1 MFLEYSELR
10 NKKVLIRTDYNVP
23 IINNVIQSTKR
34 IDASLETLNYILNQ
48 KPKQLIIVSHLGR
61 PNKHD
66 NLLSLEPIRLYLESL
81 LNKKIKLCDLNN
93 VTSDK
98 IIILENI
105 RFYKEETKNI
115 SSTQEFRNKL
125 TKLCDVYVN
134 DAFGCCHRAHSSI
147 VGIEADE
154 KYLGF
159 LIQKELDYLSASLCT
174 KGVKTLILGGSKI
187 VDKIQLIKNLIP
199 KMDNIIIGGGMAF
212 TFLKKSNISI
222 GKSLFDQ
229 ESFKLVE
236 DIRNLADE
244 YGTRIILPVDFNC
257 NNIFENDGDLKYFN
271 VTQGIDDDYMGLDIG
286 YLSVLSFQTVL
297 MNSDLIIWNGPLG
310 VFEFDNFALGSK
322 DVMEFMADLDAVT
335 IIGGGDT
342 TSCCEK
348 FNLQDKMNHVST
360 GGGASLELLEGK
372 DLPGIKFITN

>member
-1 MFLEYSELR
+1 MFLQYSKLK

-34 IDASLETLNYILNQ
+34 IDASLKTLNYILNQ
-48 KPKQLIIVSHLGR
+48 NPKQLIIVSHLGR
-61 PNKHD
+61 PKD
-66 NLLSLEPIRLYLESL
+66 NDRSLSLEPVRSYLQDL
-81 LNKKIKLCDLNN
+81 LNKNIKLCNLNN
-93 VTSDK
+93 ISNDK
-98 IIILENI
+98 IIMIENI
-105 RFYKEETKNI
+105 RFHKEETNDI
-115 SSTQEFRNKL
+115 NTTQTFRNKL
-125 TKLCDVYVN
+125 TSLCDVYVN

-147 VGIEADE
+147 IGVQAEE

-159 LIQKELDYLSASLCT
+159 LVQNELDYLSTSLCT
-174 KGVKTLILGGSKI
+174 KGVKTLVLGGSKI

-212 TFLKKSNISI
+212 TFLKFSNINI

-229 ESFKLVE
+229 ESFKLVK
-236 DIRNLADE
+236 DIRNLADK

-257 NNIFENDGDLKYFN
+257 NNKFENDGDLKYFSI
-271 VTQGIDDDYMGLDIG
+271 VQGIDNDYMGLDIG

-342 TSCCEK
+342 ASCCEK

-372 DLPGIKFITN
+372 DLPGIKFIIS

>member
-1 MFLEYSELR
+1 MFLEYSNLK

-23 IINNVIQSTKR
+23 IIDNKIQSTKR
-34 IDASLETLNYILNQ
+34 IDASLKTLNYILSQN
-48 KPKQLIIVSHLGR
+48 PKQLIIVSHLGR
-61 PNKHD
+61 PKD
-66 NLLSLEPIRLYLESL
+66 NDISLTLEPVRSYLQTL
-81 LNKKIKLCDLNN
+81 LKKNIKLCNLNN
-93 VTSDK
+93 VTDDK
-98 IIILENI
+98 IVLLENI
-105 RFYKEETKNI
+105 RFHKEETKNI
-115 SSTQEFRNKL
+115 SSTNEFRNKL
-125 TKLCDVYVN
+125 TNLCDVYVN

-147 VGIEADE
+147 VGVNAEE

-159 LIQKELDYLSASLCT
+159 LVQKELDYLSSSLCT

-212 TFLKKSNISI
+212 TFLKHLGVRI
-222 GKSLFDQ
+222 GNSLFDE
-229 ESFKLVE
+229 ESYKLVNE
-236 DIRNLADE
+236 IRSLSDE
-244 YGTRIILPVDFNC
+244 YGTRIVLPIDFNC
-257 NNIFENDGDLKYFN
+257 NNTFDNDGDLKYFDIKN
-271 VTQGIDDDYMGLDIG
+271 GIEDDYMGLDIG

-322 DVMEFMADLDAVT
+322 KVMEFMTELDAVT

-342 TSCCEK
+342 SSCCEK
-348 FNLQDKMNHVST
+348 FNLQDKMSHVST

-372 DLPGIKFITN
+372 ELPGIKFITN